1 MILKEL
7 YTMGLFGYF
16 CNGGEFDTAV
26 FFLLCAASLVLCIC
40 VGYFLGS
47 INTSIIISK
56 LFYGEDVRNYG
67 SGNAGATNVLRTYG
81 KKSAL
86 FTTLGDVLKTVIAV
100 VAGCFIGFPVV
111 CISSNGVIMQ
121 FGGYVAALFAVIGHT
136 FPIYYR
142 FKGGKGVLC
151 AATAVLVLSPM
162 LFVFLMLIFA
172 FLVIGTKYVSLG
184 SVVAVMA
191 YPILLDRMYGHSLCT
206 LITLLIA
213 ALVVYNH
220 RSNLKRV
227 LNRTENKISIG
238 KKDKE
243 KSEKVESSSDGE

>member
-1 MILKEL
+1 MLKEL
-7 YTMGLFGYF
+7 YSVGFFGYY
-16 CNGGEFDTAV
+16 CNGGEFDTSV
-26 FFLLCAASLVLCIC
+26 FFLLCAASVLICIA

-47 INTSIIISK
+47 INTSIIVSK

-86 FTTLGDVLKTVIAV
+86 LTTLGDVLKTVIAV
-100 VAGCFIGFPVV
+100 VIGCFVGFPLF
-111 CISSNGVIMQ
+111 CFSSNGAIMQ
-121 FGGYVAALFAVIGHT
+121 FGGYIAGLFAVVGHT
-136 FPIYYR
+136 FPIYYK

-151 AATAVLVLSPM
+151 AATAVAILSPL

-191 YPILLDRMYGHSLCT
+191 YPILLDRMYGHSIC
-206 LITLLIA
+206 ILLAFMIA

-220 RSNLKRV
+220 RSNLRRV

-238 KKDKE
+238 KKDKQKKDATE
-243 KSEKVESSSDGE
+243 SEGDGE